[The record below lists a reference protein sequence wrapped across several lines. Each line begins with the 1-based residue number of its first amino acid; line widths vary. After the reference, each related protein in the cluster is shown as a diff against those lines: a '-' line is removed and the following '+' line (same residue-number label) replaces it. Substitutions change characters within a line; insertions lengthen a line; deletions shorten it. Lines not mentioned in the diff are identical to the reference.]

1 MDALSPLNSS
11 LHDPRFI
18 SSTVNKP
25 TKIPYPQTPSFHVS
39 VRNEEKPHQQISSIK
54 DTTTKARTT
63 LVSTPTAIRR
73 AEPNLLTTLFNT
85 LDYFINNFIDPP
97 LRPSVDPRYVLS
109 GNFSPV
115 DELPPTDCPV
125 ILGHLPSCLDGA
137 YIRNGPNPQYL
148 PRGPYHSFDGD
159 GMLHSLRISGGRATF
174 CSRYVK
180 TYRYYVERNAGTPLF
195 PNLFSGFHGLTATL
209 GRGLLSAAR
218 VLAGSFNP
226 VLGIGVANTSLAFFG
241 NRLFALCESDLPYA
255 VRLTPEGD
263 IETIGR
269 HDFDGKLFRS
279 MTAHPKTDPE
289 TGETFAFRYR
299 LVRPFLILF
308 RFNLDGSK
316 QLDVPVFSMIRQSLI
331 HDFAITKKYA
341 IFPDI
346 QIGMNP
352 LEMIFRGRSL
362 VGYDPKKIP
371 RIGVIPRYAK
381 DDSEMRWFE
390 VAGLNM
396 MHGINAWD
404 EEEDVIVLIGLN
416 IISVEH
422 MLEKMDLVHG
432 SVEKV
437 RIDLKTGI
445 VTRFPVSAR
454 NMEFGVINPGYV
466 GKKTRYSY
474 LGIGD
479 PLPKISGV
487 VKLDLSGS
495 EHKERTIACR
505 MFGEGCYG
513 GEPFFVAKSREP
525 GNSEVNME
533 AEDDGY
539 VVTYMHNEITGESR
553 FLVMDAKSPSLEIVA
568 AVMLPR
574 RVPYGFHG
582 IFVGE
587 SDLQKVY

>member
-25 TKIPYPQTPSFHVS
+25 KTIPYPQTPSFHAS

-137 YIRNGPNPQYL
+137 
-148 PRGPYHSFDGD
+148 
-159 GMLHSLRISGGRATF
+159 
-174 CSRYVK
+174 
-180 TYRYYVERNAGTPLF
+180 
-195 PNLFSGFHGLTATL
+195 
-209 GRGLLSAAR
+209 LLWAAR

-226 VLGIGVANTSLAFFG
+226 VRGIGVANTSLAFFA

-269 HDFDGKLFRS
+269 HDFDGKLFQS

-289 TGETFAFRYR
+289 TGETFAFQCGLIISR
-299 LVRPFLILF
+299 VR
-308 RFNLDGSK
+308 SK
-316 QLDVPVFSMIRQSLI
+316 E
-331 HDFAITKKYA
+331 DFT
-341 IFPDI
+341 D
-346 QIGMNP
+346 
-352 LEMIFRGRSL
+352 RS
-362 VGYDPKKIP
+362 DPP
-371 RIGVIPRYAK
+371 YAK

-396 MHGINAWD
+396 MHAINAWD
-404 EEEDVIVLIGLN
+404 EEEDVIVLIGAN

-422 MLEKMDLVHG
+422 MLDRTDLVHG

-437 RIDLKTGI
+437 RIDLRTGI

-466 GKKTRYSY
+466 GKKTRYAY

-587 SDLQKVY
+587 SDLQKVQPEACLDLSPCGITTYT